1 MLKTAALEWDRR
13 EAPRMGASLAFYSL
27 LSLAPLLVLVIWICA
42 MVFEAAQLQDQLLAQ
57 FRQMVG
63 EEATRALET
72 VLKSA
77 QKPGAGLAANI
88 VGSLTLLLGACGVLL
103 ELRTALNQLW
113 DIKPRASATGLAG
126 MIRER
131 FFSFGMVLG
140 VGFLL
145 LVSLSISAALALA
158 GKFFGS
164 FLWFPPTL
172 WELLNFVASM
182 TVITGMFAL
191 IFRFV
196 PDARLPWR
204 SILLGAAFTAVL
216 FTAGK
221 TAIGIYLGKVGV
233 SSAFGAAGS
242 LVVLVVWIYYSAQ
255 IFYFGAILTR
265 VYAIRHQPE
274 QLRDCRTT
282 GIASYKTS

>member
-1 MLKTAALEWDRR
+1 
-13 EAPRMGASLAFYSL
+13 
-27 LSLAPLLVLVIWICA
+27 
-42 MVFEAAQLQDQLLAQ
+42 
-57 FRQMVG
+57 
-63 EEATRALET
+63 
-72 VLKSA
+72 
-77 QKPGAGLAANI
+77 
-88 VGSLTLLLGACGVLL
+88 
-103 ELRTALNQLW
+103 
-113 DIKPRASATGLAG
+113 